1 MEQQGVGFGGMLR
14 EKNYICPIVHAE
26 ADYKRS
32 LWVGDV
38 TTINL
43 RILEVRRRAYT
54 ISTQLLTPDGELAC
68 TIRTVHVAVDK
79 DSKRAIRLPEELVK
93 ALSPPEG

>member
-1 MEQQGVGFGGMLR
+1 MNQQGVGFGLMLR
-14 EKNYICPIVHAE
+14 ERDYICPIVHAE

-43 RILEVRRRAYT
+43 RIEEVRRRAYT
-54 ISTQLLTPDGELAC
+54 MTAELLTPGGELAC

-79 DSKRAIRLPEELVK
+79 NTKKAIRLPEELVQ
-93 ALSPPEG
+93 ALTPGE